1 MIKKMM
7 KFGFAIFALSTM
19 MIYAPIQSR
28 AETSNS
34 EYIVKANE
42 IITETIYNIK
52 IQRDGVVARKE
63 ASENATISSKVDKN
77 RILEVKEKLSG
88 DWVKVNLD
96 GEEAY
101 IQLKDGQSVIYE
113 TTKDVVDEETR
124 LRQSIIDYAIS
135 FEGGK
140 YVWGGVN
147 HRKEFTAFIKG
158 SSRTWKAS

>member
-7 KFGFAIFALSTM
+7 KFGFAIFALSIM

-124 LRQSIIDYAIS
+124 LRQSIIDYTIS

-147 HRKEFTAFIKG
+147 PHFG
-158 SSRTWKAS
+158 VD

>member
-77 RILEVKEKLSG
+77 RILGKR
-88 DWVKVNLD
+88 
-96 GEEAY
+96 EA
-101 IQLKDGQSVIYE
+101 VR
-113 TTKDVVDEETR
+113 R
-124 LRQSIIDYAIS
+124 L
-135 FEGGK
+135 GK
-140 YVWGGVN
+140 G
-147 HRKEFTAFIKG
+147 
-158 SSRTWKAS
+158 